1 MSGTSESRNATIL
14 VADDDEDIV
23 NYVKFRLEREGYRVL
38 TARNGDEALELA
50 LKHRPELA
58 VLDVRMPSLDGF
70 AVTRQIRANA
80 TLNSMPVI
88 LLTGNVE
95 EEYVEQGFEAGA
107 NDYLTKPFTESNEL
121 VESVRSALGEAPG
134 A

>member
-1 MSGTSESRNATIL
+1 MSDSSESRKATIL
-14 VADDDEDIV
+14 VADDDEDSV

-50 LKHRPELA
+50 LKHQPHLA

-80 TLNSMPVI
+80 TLKSMPVI

-95 EEYVEQGFEAGA
+95 EEYVEQGYEAGA
-107 NDYLTKPFTESNEL
+107 NDYLTKPFTESEEL
-121 VESVRSALGEAPG
+121 VSRVGSALDEASG
-134 A
+134 V